1 MSTSRSGQSYNT
13 APSILLTVRPEII
26 NDQDQGVADAVKLC
40 LPEIAQAIDLVVP
53 RIATGGR
60 LVYIGAG
67 TSGRVGVLDASEIP
81 PTFSAPPWQ
90 FVGLIAGGDRALRT
104 AVEGAEDSESL
115 AEEEMAKALS
125 PPLGSNDVVIGIASS
140 GRTPYV
146 LGGLRHA
153 KAVGAVTIG
162 LVCVQPSRMRE
173 PGMCDVL
180 IECVTGPEV
189 LTGST
194 RLKAGT
200 ATKMILNMI
209 STGSQVRT
217 GKTFGNLMI
226 DLQMS
231 NEKLRDRARRVLR
244 TVVAPNDTTNGNTS
258 GASTPSS
265 IDDAAVDELL
275 AGCDGSVKLS
285 ILVAKSGLKPD
296 QARVV
301 LQKSGGM
308 LSKALRSIDQ
318 QKI

>member
-1 MSTSRSGQSYNT
+1 MTSDTLESLGDLQTEQRNAKSAQIDTVSTLELCQ
-13 APSILLTVRPEII
+13 II
-26 NDQDQGVADAVKLC
+26 NDQDQAVADAVKVC
-40 LPEIAQAIDLVVP
+40 LPEIAQAIDVVVP
-53 RIATGGR
+53 RIASGGR
-60 LVYIGAG
+60 VVYIGAG
-67 TSGRVGVLDASEIP
+67 TSGRLGVLDASEIP

-104 AVEGAEDSESL
+104 AVEGAEDSETL
-115 AEEEMAKALS
+115 AGEEMAAALS
-125 PPLGSNDVVIGIASS
+125 PPLGSNDVLIGIASS

-153 KAVGAVTIG
+153 RAAGAATIG
-162 LVCVQPSRMRE
+162 LACVKPSRMR
-173 PGMCDVL
+173 GLCDVL

-244 TVVAPNDTTNGNTS
+244 TVVSP
-258 GASTPSS
+258 
-265 IDDAAVDELL
+265 DAARDVYEDAEVDAIL

-285 ILVAKSGLKPD
+285 ILVAMSGLSPE
-296 QARVV
+296 QARLV

-308 LSKALRSIDQ
+308 LSKALRSVDQ
-318 QKI
+318 MKI